1 MEIRFQ
7 NSPAEVKN
15 MDTQLLRN
23 NFLIQKLMTDDVITL
38 MYSHYDRVIIGGVK
52 PVSKTV
58 SLANENELRAEYFL
72 QRREMGIINVG
83 GDGQIIADGQTFS
96 VNKLDCLY
104 LGKGTKSVSF
114 KSADQNKT
122 ACFYILSAPAHQA
135 YPTTLLKKE
144 NTISNTVGSLE
155 TSNHRT
161 IYKYIHAEGIQ
172 SAQLVMGLTILEKGS
187 VWNTM
192 PAHTHERRMEIYTYF
207 NIPEGQAVFHMMGE
221 GNQTRHI
228 LVQNEQAVIS
238 PSWSIHAGCG
248 TAAYTFIWAMGG
260 ENQTFD
266 DMDHI
271 AIGDLR

>member
-52 PVSKTV
+52 PVSKTA

-192 PAHTHERRMEIYTYF
+192 PAHTHTRRMEAYF
-207 NIPEGQAVFHMMGE
+207 YFDVPEDQVVFHLMGE
-221 GNQTRHI
+221 PQQTRHI
-228 LVQNEQAVIS
+228 VVQNHEAVIS
-238 PSWSIHAGCG
+238 PPWSIHSGCG
-248 TAAYTFIWAMGG
+248 TSNYGFIWGMAG
-260 ENQTFD
+260 ENYTYT
-266 DMDHI
+266 DMDAVSI
-271 AIGDLR
+271 NALR